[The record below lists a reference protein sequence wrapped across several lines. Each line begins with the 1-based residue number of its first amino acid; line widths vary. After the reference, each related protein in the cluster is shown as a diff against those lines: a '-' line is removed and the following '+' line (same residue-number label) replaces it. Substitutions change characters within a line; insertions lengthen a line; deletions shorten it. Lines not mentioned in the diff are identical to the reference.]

1 MKSRKR
7 SLVTAIIAICCLL
20 LSQEEICAQRYLP
33 GQKAIQVTGGVT
45 DGDWTFAGY
54 HTGIAYSKY
63 TRSGNRWLFGAEFLN
78 SESEINN
85 FQLPVS
91 QMTGEGGYYIN
102 FLSDRRKNFFF
113 SLGFSA
119 LAGYETINWGSKT
132 LSDGS
137 LITNRDRFIYGGA
150 ISFEIE
156 AYLTDRIAILLN
168 VRERSLW
175 GSDVGTF
182 HNQIG
187 IGLKYVLK

>member
-1 MKSRKR
+1 MISGKI
-7 SLVTAIIAICCLL
+7 SLVTAIAAICCLL
-20 LSQEEICAQRYLP
+20 SPEKISAQRYLP

-45 DGDWTFAGY
+45 DGDWTFSSY
-54 HTGIAYSKY
+54 HAGIAYSGY

-78 SESEINN
+78 AESEMTN
-85 FQLPVS
+85 FRLPVT
-91 QMTGEGGYYIN
+91 QVTGEGGYYIN
-102 FLSDRRKNFFF
+102 FLSDRRTNFFF
-113 SLGFSA
+113 SLGLSA
-119 LAGYETINWGSKT
+119 LGGYETINWGTKK
-132 LSDGS
+132 LPDGS

-156 AYLTDRIAILLN
+156 AYLTDQLAILLN

-187 IGLKYVLK
+187 IGLKYILK